1 VGLRSE
7 LPEVRNPVQS
17 WASLSH
23 LRTEIRLFSLFF
35 PAISEHELPHD
46 PLSMFYTL
54 CFCHYLQLL
63 HTVFTMNQLNYTTLV
78 LCGGK
83 SALWVCFSSEYQNA
97 STDMSRRSKGFP
109 ACKHK
114 NRNCATQYVQIN
126 ASFTKTSS
134 IFTNIHRHLPP
145 S

>member
-1 VGLRSE
+1 MGLRSE
-7 LPEVRNPVQS
+7 LPEVRNLVQS

-23 LRTEIRLFSLFF
+23 LRTETRLFSLFF
-35 PAISEHELPHD
+35 PAISENEEPHKS
-46 PLSMFYTL
+46 LSMFYTL

-63 HTVFTMNQLNYTTLV
+63 FTMNQMSYTTLV

-97 STDMSRRSKGFP
+97 STDMSSRSKGFP

-134 IFTNIHRHLPP
+134 IFTNIHHHT
-145 S
+145 STC